1 MPLQQ
6 KRRLNHALFSGIV
19 SFIKR
24 GEDKG
29 EIEIK
34 IRGDGSLKR
43 TWEDLKKE
51 NQVRQVR
58 TPGSLGSARATDV
71 RTSLVLKIP
80 LIFMNVHRGEK
91 RLWIEFDR
99 FRTRFHLSEGCA
111 ERFRKALCMPSRPMI
126 GISRPTTTETGRV
139 FAALLAS
146 GGCQSK
152 TEIAK
157 RFGVSRAWV
166 SKSMMIA
173 KKR

>member
-1 MPLQQ
+1 
-6 KRRLNHALFSGIV
+6 
-19 SFIKR
+19 
-24 GEDKG
+24 
-29 EIEIK
+29 
-34 IRGDGSLKR
+34 
-43 TWEDLKKE
+43 
-51 NQVRQVR
+51 
-58 TPGSLGSARATDV
+58 
-71 RTSLVLKIP
+71 
-80 LIFMNVHRGEK
+80 MNVRRGEK
-91 RLWIEFDR
+91 RLWIEFDC

-126 GISRPTTTETGRV
+126 GISRPTTTETGRA

-166 SKSMMIA
+166 SKSIKIS